1 LIEAQNRYLEVEKAN
16 KDKPEVQTVL
26 VSVDSVAHL
35 RKAYP
40 NYFLDISE
48 FVMVLKKMLA

>member
-1 LIEAQNRYLEVEKAN
+1 MSKKFIIVGHI
-16 KDKPEVQTVL
+16 
-26 VSVDSVAHL
+26 SVDSVAHL

-48 FVMVLKKMLA
+48 FVMVLKKILA